1 MGGLLRNFRRT
12 STKSLKDNTGIE
24 DDKDWSETDDDS
36 DGEDDD
42 DENAGK

>member
-12 STKSLKDNTGIE
+12 STKSHKGNTGIE
-24 DDKDWSETDDDS
+24 DDKDWQVADDDS

>member
-12 STKSLKDNTGIE
+12 STKSHKDNTGIE
-24 DDKDWSETDDDS
+24 DDQDWQVADDDS
-36 DGEDDD
+36 DCDDDD